1 MQLSTDGKIIVIAS
15 SMSALTASFLFLLF
29 GYLCG
34 VYHQKLR
41 QQPPPS
47 VNQPTPVYED
57 ILTTGHDQN
66 LELNTNIAYAS
77 VQ

>member
-1 MQLSTDGKIIVIAS
+1 MQLNTDGKIALASSVSALIAS
-15 SMSALTASFLFLLF
+15 ILFLLF

-41 QQPPPS
+41 QQPPLS

-57 ILTTGHDQN
+57 ILPTDHDQN